1 MQFDMSTFLEKYGPW
16 AIVTGASSG
25 IGVEFSRQLASK
37 GLNVVLVAR
46 RKQLLDTLSDEL
58 IEKYNVQ
65 TKVIEIDLSLD
76 GFHST
81 LLDATNDLDVG
92 LLVNNAG
99 MGCEGHFYRGS
110 LDKNL
115 QMLQLNMKA
124 PYILA
129 YEYGKH
135 FISRGRGG
143 IIFTSSISAFNAHPF
158 LTHYAAT
165 KAYILSLAEGMNYE
179 LKDKNVDVLALC
191 PGFTKSEMTRGLK
204 DSPMLM
210 DAAPVVQS
218 ALDNLGKS
226 ISVVP
231 GFINKTQV
239 FINNRILNR
248 NGATSLAG
256 AVLKRMMPGISGNK
270 KKKQDS

>member
-1 MQFDMSTFLEKYGPW
+1 MDSKFLEKYGPW

-25 IGVEFSRQLASK
+25 IGVEFAHQLAAK

-46 RKQLLDTLSDEL
+46 RKQLMETLAAEL
-58 IEKYNVQ
+58 AENC
-65 TKVIEIDLSLD
+65 KVEVRVVEADLSKD
-76 GFHST
+76 GFQADIM
-81 LLDATNDLDVG
+81 DATNDIDVG

-99 MGCEGHFYRGS
+99 MNCEGHFYRGS
-110 LDKNL
+110 LERNL

-124 PYILA
+124 PFVLA

-135 FISRGRGG
+135 FISRGKGG
-143 IIFTSSISAFNAHPF
+143 IIFTASISAFNAHPF

-165 KAYILSLAEGMNYE
+165 KAYILSLAEGLNYE
-179 LKDKNVDVLALC
+179 FKDKNVDVLVLC

-210 DAAPVVQS
+210 EAAPVVQS
-218 ALDNLGKS
+218 ALDGLGKKA
-226 ISVVP
+226 SVVP

-248 NGATSLAG
+248 GGATSLSG
-256 AVLKRMMPGISGNK
+256 AILKRMLPGVAGK
-270 KKKQDS
+270 KKKQ